1 MDHKVQFDDVDEF
14 YSQLHR
20 KCFINAG
27 SKKSLTLKERNIHQ
41 TNVIEEM
48 SNVVMHPKGI

>member
-41 TNVIEEM
+41 TNVI
-48 SNVVMHPKGI
+48 